1 MSENR
6 TTAENEIASGN
17 RTATHRHKT
26 YGPVVL
32 LESTAQ
38 LGKVLVVDLGDEVWV
53 KLADLTE
60 GAQPVKKKRAREP
73 KDRPNSS
80 ANSSY
85 RTVRAV

>member
-6 TTAENEIASGN
+6 AASEG

-26 YGPVVL
+26 YGPVAL

-60 GAQPVKKKRAREP
+60 GAHVVTKKRVREP
-73 KDRPNSS
+73 KERPNSS
-80 ANSSY
+80 ANSTY
-85 RTVRAV
+85 RIVRAV

>member
-1 MSENR
+1 
-6 TTAENEIASGN
+6 
-17 RTATHRHKT
+17 
-26 YGPVVL
+26 L

-53 KLADLTE
+53 KLADLSE
-60 GAQPVKKKRAREP
+60 GAQQVKKKRAREP

-85 RTVRAV
+85 RIVRAV